1 MNDVNVRKT
10 PIHQCPPVYMTLQE
24 RNQLFE
30 ADLSM
35 RPQLAVQRDI
45 FVFQTVVGC
54 RVGDFYKL
62 TKKNLVNGVLEYIQ
76 EKTRN
81 HNPRTVRVPLNDIA
95 KTILERYK
103 DYNGETLFPF
113 ISEQKYNQAIK
124 EAFRL
129 AGLNRVVTV
138 LNPLTREPEQKYLY
152 EVATTHT
159 ARKTFIGNMYKKVKD
174 PDLISSVS
182 GHKEGS
188 KAFRRYRE
196 IDDEMKQEL
205 VNLLD

>member
-1 MNDVNVRKT
+1 M
-10 PIHQCPPVYMTLQE
+10 
-24 RNQLFE
+24 
-30 ADLSM
+30 
-35 RPQLAVQRDI
+35 
-45 FVFQTVVGC
+45 VGC

-62 TKKNLVNGVLEYIQ
+62 TKKNLVNGALEYIQ

-81 HNPRTVRVPLNDIA
+81 HNPRTIRVPLNDIA

-103 DYNGETLFPF
+103 DYNGETLLPF

-129 AGLNRVVTV
+129 AGLNRIVTV

-174 PDLISSVS
+174 PDLVSSVS